1 MAKKISGYIVWP
13 PRILSLLF
21 IITIA
26 LMSLDVIRPGLSPRQ
41 ILAGLLMHNIP
52 TIAMI
57 FVLVIAWKHEIV
69 GGLAFLLAGL
79 LYIFMTA
86 RAKIDWSVALSWNLT
101 IAAPALLI
109 GILFLI
115 SWYKKRQK

>member
-13 PRILSLLF
+13 PRILSLL
-21 IITIA
+21 
-26 LMSLDVIRPGLSPRQ
+26 LPGLSPRQ

-52 TIAMI
+52 TFVMI
-57 FVLVIAWKHEIV
+57 IVLIIAWKHEIV

-115 SWYKKRQK
+115 SWYKKRQN

>member
-26 LMSLDVIRPGLSPRQ
+26 LMSMDVIRPELSPLQ

-52 TIAMI
+52 TIVMI
-57 FVLVIAWKHEIV
+57 VVLSIAWKHEIV

-109 GILFLI
+109 GILYLI

>member
-26 LMSLDVIRPGLSPRQ
+26 LLSLDVIRPGLSPRQ

-52 TIAMI
+52 TFVMI
-57 FVLVIAWKHEIV
+57 IVLIIAWKHEIV
-69 GGLAFLLAGL
+69 GALVFLLAGL
-79 LYIFMTA
+79 SYIFMTA